1 VKARRDGHVVSVA
14 VIVAVGVNGDGRR
27 EVLGLAIGT
36 SEAETFWTD
45 FLRKLARRGLRG
57 VKLVVSDAHEG
68 LKPPEP
74 SGARALHVETGRIR
88 SVIGLTLGGG
98 HPPASGGRDRK
109 SLGGKHRGAAWSV
122 RLRLLS

>member
-1 VKARRDGHVVSVA
+1 MRSRRRSPGMAGPRFS
-14 VIVAVGVNGDGRR
+14 IP
-27 EVLGLAIGT
+27 T
-36 SEAETFWTD
+36 
-45 FLRKLARRGLRG
+45 
-57 VKLVVSDAHEG
+57 
-68 LKPPEP
+68 
-74 SGARALHVETGRIR
+74 RALHVETGRIR